1 MKRWESY
8 FDSNKR
14 KNPEEDFKIVEK
26 LGKGGFGSVYLV
38 QHMKSK
44 MHFAKKEIATSDDAD
59 LEDS

>member
-38 QHMKSK
+38 
-44 MHFAKKEIATSDDAD
+44 
-59 LEDS
+59 